1 MASVAVTE
9 QPRVAS
15 RLLLFG
21 AGAQLLVLATI
32 VAAQFH
38 FVFPA
43 EEQSSPAG
51 VYELANLVLVA
62 VFGLGAGLLGGGTRA
77 QRAPLIAVGA
87 MFAAVA
93 AYEILYWDV
102 ETWGEDW
109 GALALWTLASLA
121 LFALSRSRRLPAFAS
136 ALLGVAALAKFVALG
151 ADIAD
156 DGGLAL
162 DAADLAESWTYVVG
176 TALSGAAAQLGV
188 LFVARQ
194 AGGLSWSSERGVG
207 ARLAGALADARFAAW
222 RRAHPGKTY
231 GDYYG
236 HRLSARLARGGSHKT
251 LGAKVHRP
259 GDAGAAARRYAT
271 EQFAQRGARHR
282 DWFFSRGVTPD
293 MSCVDYGCGSLRIG
307 QHFIRRLEPGRWMG
321 LDVVEAFYRDGL
333 ALIEPETV
341 AEKRP
346 EFAVISPEGLE
357 AAKARRPDL
366 VYSTAVLQHVPPGE
380 LGVYLGNLAALIEGG
395 GVAVANFKHTRKLV
409 RIGPNAWSHEAER
422 IVAAAAE
429 ADPWL
434 AVAIE
439 DDGQDADEDFAR
451 ATLVMS
457 RDRAALAKWVRRP
470 LEISGA

>member
-1 MASVAVTE
+1 VASVAVTE

-21 AGAQLLVLATI
+21 AAAQAVVLAII

-38 FVFPA
+38 YLFPA
-43 EEQSSPAG
+43 EEQTSPAG
-51 VYELANLVLVA
+51 VYELANLVMVA
-62 VFGLGAGLLGGGTRA
+62 VVALLAGFAGRGSLSH
-77 QRAPLIAVGA
+77 RAPLIAVGA

-93 AYEILYWDV
+93 GYEVLYWDV
-102 ETWGEDW
+102 DTWGEDW
-109 GALALWTLASLA
+109 VALALWTLASAA
-121 LFALSRSRRLPAFAS
+121 LFALSRSRRLPTLAS

-151 ADIAD
+151 TDIAD

-162 DAADLAESWTYVVG
+162 DAADFAESWTYVVG

-194 AGGLSWSSERGVG
+194 AGLSLSSERGVG
-207 ARLAGALADARFAAW
+207 AKLAGALADARFAAW
-222 RRAHPGKTY
+222 RRANPGKTY

-271 EQFAQRGARHR
+271 EQFAQRGARYR
-282 DWFFSRGVTPD
+282 DWFFSRGVSSET
-293 MSCVDYGCGSLRIG
+293 SCVDYGCGSLRVG
-307 QHFIRRLEPGRWMG
+307 QHFIRHLEPGRWMG

-333 ALIEPETV
+333 ALIEPETI

-346 EFAVISPEGLE
+346 DFAVISPEALRK
-357 AAKARRPDL
+357 AAARKPDL

-395 GVAVANFKHTRKLV
+395 GVAIANFKRTRKLV
-409 RIGPNAWSHEAER
+409 RIGPNAWSQEAER
-422 IVAAAAE
+422 IAAAA
-429 ADPWL
+429 AASDPWL

-457 RDRAALAKWVRRP
+457 RDPAALAKWVRRP
-470 LEISGA
+470 LEISGV